1 MKDYTFKK
9 VMVRFKN
16 SLKVLV
22 FMAGVLGMVC
32 FLSNLLERRSAEN
45 KYAQFFDEQ
54 NDFDVLF
61 LGTSH
66 VVDAVYPLELWND
79 YGIVSYNFGGHGNQ
93 MATNYWVLV
102 NAMDYTTPE
111 LVVVDCTCLSSNAKE
126 LS

>member
-45 KYAQFFDEQ
+45 KYAQILMCF
-54 NDFDVLF
+54 
-61 LGTSH
+61 S
-66 VVDAVYPLELWND
+66 
-79 YGIVSYNFGGHGNQ
+79 
-93 MATNYWVLV
+93 
-102 NAMDYTTPE
+102 
-111 LVVVDCTCLSSNAKE
+111 
-126 LS
+126 